1 MKTGARKILLVSLVS
16 MVAIFSLTSCQG
28 ETKESK
34 LKSLRDELVK
44 TKASLALQNS
54 NASPKWIEEW
64 SYQSCLGKAA
74 EREEP
79 KKKCDE
85 DRERSVRVAAG
96 MREREETR
104 LNEIRKEIQELGGTL
119 ETSGNS
125 TTR

>member
-1 MKTGARKILLVSLVS
+1 

-34 LKSLRDELVK
+34 LKSLRDELVE
-44 TKASLALQNS
+44 TKAKLAWYDT
-54 NASPKWIEEW
+54 NALAKLAEDRYE
-64 SYQSCLGKAA
+64 SCLGTAA

-79 KKKCDE
+79 KGKCEE
-85 DRERSVRVAAG
+85 DKQRSLSVDAWLRGRHEA
-96 MREREETR
+96 R